1 MEISINIDIE
11 ATNRCNAVCHFCPRD
26 ATPHQGHMTMET
38 FEQTLFRAV
47 ELRDHN
53 ASRSNFPVRLEPNV
67 CGLGEP
73 LINPHTPEFIRRI
86 RGAGFD
92 NCSMAS
98 NGNLLDARRGNA
110 ILEAGV
116 TRVNINVS
124 DLGKDYDDVYNLP
137 FETTRDNIAR
147 FVRDSGDDCEV
158 HIVLVN
164 HRQDP
169 AHTANMKKY
178 WLELGVDGFME
189 YEVINRG
196 GALFVDH
203 MQYEQFPER
212 AEARDI
218 MQQCGSEWVCPVPF
232 LYVFVGYDGLYYL
245 CCSDWKKEA
254 PMASVFDTSI
264 LSISEQKLHHL
275 TTREPVCKT
284 CNHDPLNSVTD
295 MVRAVNA
302 GDRPREDLDAMVNT
316 FTEQSGQVALS
327 VEMAREFIDQVRT
340 SHLEAR
346 GKRLIPVVAV

>member
-1 MEISINIDIE
+1 MDISINIDIE

-47 ELRDHN
+47 ELRENN
-53 ASRSNFPVRLEPNV
+53 AERTPFPVRLEPNV

-73 LINPHTPEFIRRI
+73 LINPNTPEFIRRI

-98 NGNLLDARRGNA
+98 NGALLDTRRRGA
-110 ILEAGV
+110 ILDAGV
-116 TRVNINVS
+116 TRVNINIS
-124 DLGKDYDDVYNLP
+124 DLGKDYEDIYKLP
-137 FETTRDNIAR
+137 FESTRDNIVS
-147 FVRDSGDDCEV
+147 FVEESRGQAEV

-164 HRQDP
+164 HRCDP
-169 AHTANMKKY
+169 DHTARMKDF
-178 WLELGVDGFME
+178 WLGHGVDGFME

-203 MQYEQFPER
+203 MQYEKFPER
-212 AEARDI
+212 TRAKNI
-218 MQQCGSEWVCPVPF
+218 MKECGVDWMCPVPF

-254 PMASVFDTSI
+254 PMASVFDTPI
-264 LSISEQKLHHL
+264 LAISEQKLHHL
-275 TTREPVCKT
+275 ASREPVCKT

-295 MVRAVNA
+295 MVRAVEA
-302 GDRPREDLDAMVNT
+302 GEKSAADLDEMVT
-316 FTEQSGQVALS
+316 MFTEQSGQVETA

-340 SHLEAR
+340 SRLESR
-346 GKRLIPVVAV
+346 GKRLIPVHAV